1 MKKKTSGNASGK
13 TKAVSV
19 RKTDVTRA
27 IDELV
32 ALCAIPSPSGFT
44 AEVTRHLSEVFQQLG
59 YAPQRTRKGSVLVDL
74 GGEGAPLALAA
85 HVDTLGGMVRAVK
98 SNGRLRMTRIGGFS
112 ENTLEGENCT
122 IFTRD
127 GRRYRGALQLNEPS
141 AHVSADVRDAK
152 RDDTT
157 MEVVI
162 DEKVATPEDVRK
174 LGIRAGDFIA
184 FDPRTEVTASGFIK
198 SRHLD
203 DKASAGILIALA
215 AWLKEKKITPAR
227 RTWLL
232 FTTYEEVGHGGASG
246 LPEELTEMI
255 SVDMGAVGD
264 DLLTDEHTVSI
275 CAKDSRGPYDYA
287 VTTRL
292 IQLAEKKKLSY
303 AVDIYPSYGSDVEA
317 ALSAGYDITHG
328 LIGPGVYASHGYERT
343 HRDGV
348 ENTLK
353 LLAAYI
359 QLPPEIE
366 PES

>member
-1 MKKKTSGNASGK
+1 MKQKSVASREAKTPAQKKAGK
-13 TKAVSV
+13 IGKVHVAGAMEHIV
-19 RKTDVTRA
+19 R
-27 IDELV
+27 
-32 ALCAIPSPSGFT
+32 LCGIPSPSGYT
-44 AEVTRHLSEVFQQLG
+44 SEVTAHLVDTFRQMG
-59 YAPQRTRKGSVLVDL
+59 YSPIRSRKGSVLVDL
-74 GGEGAPLALAA
+74 GGEGDPLALAA
-85 HVDTLGGMVRAVK
+85 HVDTLGGMVRAIK

-112 ENTLEGENCT
+112 ENTVEGENCT
-122 IFTRD
+122 VFTRN
-127 GRRYRGALQLNEPS
+127 GKKYSGTMQLNQPS
-141 AHVSADVRDAK
+141 AHVSEDVKGAK

-157 MEVVI
+157 MEVVL
-162 DEKVATPEDVRK
+162 DEKVSNAEEAAA

-184 FDPRTEVTASGFIK
+184 FDPRTVVTESGYLK

-203 DKASAGILIALA
+203 DKASAGILMALA
-215 AWLKEKKITPAR
+215 QWIKEKELTPAR
-227 RTWLL
+227 KTWLL

-246 LPEELTEMI
+246 LPEDLVEMI

-264 DLLTDEHTVSI
+264 DLETDEHTVSI
-275 CAKDSRGPYDYA
+275 CAKDSRGPYDYD

-292 IQLAEKKKLSY
+292 IRLAEAKKLQF

-343 HRDGV
+343 HREGV

-359 QLPPEIE
+359 QEALP
-366 PES
+366 

>member
-1 MKKKTSGNASGK
+1 MKKKTTKPASNQVKSKNVGK
-13 TKAVSV
+13 A
-19 RKTDVTRA
+19 DVTNA
-27 IDELV
+27 IEQIV
-32 ALCAIPSPSGFT
+32 QLCGIPSPSGFT
-44 AEVTRHLSEVFQQLG
+44 ADVSRHLVETFRQMG
-59 YAPQRTRKGSVLVDL
+59 YAPQRTRKGSILVDL

-85 HVDTLGGMVRAVK
+85 HVDTLGGMVRAIK
-98 SNGRLRMTRIGGFS
+98 ANGRLRMTRIGGFS

-122 IFTRD
+122 VFTRD
-127 GRRYRGALQLNEPS
+127 GRRYSGTLQLNEPS
-141 AHVSADVRDAK
+141 AHVSEDVKSAK

-157 MEVVI
+157 MEVVL
-162 DEKVATPEDVRK
+162 DEKVSTPESVGK

-184 FDPRTEVTASGFIK
+184 FDPRTTVTDSGFIK

-215 AWLKEKKITPAR
+215 RWIREKGVTPAR
-227 RTWLL
+227 KTWLL

-246 LPEELTEMI
+246 LPEGLTEMI

-264 DLLTDEHTVSI
+264 DLKTDEHTVSI
-275 CAKDSRGPYDYA
+275 CAKDSRGPYDYD

-292 IQLAEKKKLSY
+292 IQLAEKKKLQF

-343 HRDGV
+343 HREGV
-348 ENTLK
+348 ENTFK

-359 QLPPEIE
+359 QQT
-366 PES
+366 PESEAEA